1 VTPGRPVD
9 LAPGDALAVHRVRAR
24 NLFRGSTNRIHDD
37 AVARRYGFAGGLVAG
52 TTIYAYL
59 SHLLVRLWGPTW
71 LERGTTRIRFL
82 RPVYEGDSVLVGGRV
97 VARSGGPAAG
107 EALLDLT
114 ATTDGGDVAA
124 TAVAGLAWGG
134 EPVRPDPVDYPLGL
148 SPSSRA
154 PATPEALGALGILGS
169 PDLILDTETAAG
181 YATEADDPL
190 EIYRGPG
197 AAAHPGLLLQQANRL
212 LSENVALGPW
222 VHVASD
228 LAHVGLARAGDRL
241 TTRGRVGR
249 LFTRK
254 GREYAELDVLVVADG
269 PRPILHVRHTAIY
282 RLPSSGRIDRQAGPA
297 AEWSPRDM
305 L

>member
-1 VTPGRPVD
+1 MTDADRRELDTAVIPGRLVD
-9 LAPGDALAVHRVRAR
+9 LAAGDVLTVHRVRAR
-24 NLFRGSTNRIHDD
+24 NLFRGSANRIHDD

-59 SHLLVRLWGPTW
+59 SHPLVRLWGATW
-71 LERGTTRIRFL
+71 LERGTARIRFL
-82 RPVYEGDSVLVGGRV
+82 GPVYEGDPVHVGGQV
-97 VARSGGPAAG
+97 VARSGGPSAGEVLLELTAAAG
-107 EALLDLT
+107 
-114 ATTDGGDVAA
+114 GGHAAA
-124 TAVAGLAWGG
+124 TALAGLAWGG
-134 EPVRPDPVDYPLGL
+134 EPVRPDPADYPIGL
-148 SPSSRA
+148 SPSARA
-154 PATPEALGALGILGS
+154 PATAEALGALGVLGS
-169 PDLILDTETAAG
+169 PDLTLDTETAAG
-181 YATEADDPL
+181 YAAEADDPL

-254 GREYAELDVLVVADG
+254 GREYAELDALVVAEG
-269 PRPILHVRHTAIY
+269 SRPILHVRHTAIY
-282 RLPSSGRIDRQAGPA
+282 RLPEPGP
-297 AEWSPRDM
+297 D
-305 L
+305 